1 MDLVE
6 DGLVVADDI
15 DGGGN
20 VVKLVRSAT
29 HVFQVNSIMNEL

>member
-15 DGGGN
+15 DGLVN
-20 VVKLVRSAT
+20 VIKSVHSAT
-29 HVFQVNSIMNEL
+29 HVFQINSIMNKL